1 MSGGFT
7 SLRSVHR
14 SVRLRHYIIFSKTRR
29 LLPIHLKLFRPPTL
43 VTKPYALLFP
53 PVYDL
58 RGSWPPLLCNHNVK
72 NMLYINVMVHTV
84 VTAGDVLPNIP
95 KPCVHQILT
104 NGGGTTIFHSVTE
117 ASIYKSAAPPNYTG
131 SPMNSVFRVLR
142 PMNQIIKS
150 GQTGPLTCRTSQRS
164 WCYPPPIPTYSRTV
178 VVSSVLFVVYLQC
191 RNSHRRQSIE
201 SVQGI
206 WRYPPS

>member
-1 MSGGFT
+1 MYSPILPSPAST
-7 SLRSVHR
+7 RS
-14 SVRLRHYIIFSKTRR
+14 S
-29 LLPIHLKLFRPPTL
+29 P
-43 VTKPYALLFP
+43 
-53 PVYDL
+53 
-58 RGSWPPLLCNHNVK
+58 
-72 NMLYINVMVHTV
+72 M
-84 VTAGDVLPNIP
+84 
-95 KPCVHQILT
+95 
-104 NGGGTTIFHSVTE
+104 GGGTTIFHSVTE

-142 PMNQIIKS
+142 PMNQIIKL
-150 GQTGPLTCRTSQRS
+150 GQTGPLTRRTSQRS

-206 WRYPPS
+206 WRYPPSRGSVHVPIAPSMRLSVQHWRLYGVDFSPSLSCTF